1 MFSELVE
8 SVVRPRDKRRR
19 WALAISMGLQAVCL
33 LILIIVPL
41 IYTQAL
47 PKAILN
53 TTLVALPGASSKP
66 AVAAPDVRGGRRS
79 VRFLNHDVLFAVSR
93 FPAHA
98 RVFEEAPLPPEVPV
112 SEGPISGNSGLN
124 LLNDFL
130 NGAPNS
136 AQTVSRPAT
145 PNAPQRVPVMS
156 TIEAAKV
163 ISRIQPVYPA
173 LAIQARIQ
181 GNVVLHAIIAKE
193 GGVSELQVL
202 SGHPLLVNAALAA
215 VRQWRYSPT
224 LLNGQAVEV
233 ETTITVSFVLG
244 Q

>member
-8 SVVRPRDKRRR
+8 SVVRPRDKRKG
-19 WALAISMGLQAVCL
+19 WALAVSMALQGACL
-33 LILIIVPL
+33 LMLIVVPL

-53 TTLVALPGASSKP
+53 TALIALPGASSKP
-66 AVAAPDVRGGRRS
+66 AAQAPAVRGARRS
-79 VRFLNHDVLFAVSR
+79 VRFLNHDVLFAITR

-98 RVFEEAPLPPEVPV
+98 RIFEEAPLPPEVPV
-112 SEGPISGNSGLN
+112 SEGPISGNSELN
-124 LLNDFL
+124 LLN
-130 NGAPNS
+130 AVPNS
-136 AQTVSRPAT
+136 AQAVRRPPT
-145 PNAPQRVPVMS
+145 PPSASQRVPVMS
-156 TIEAAKV
+156 TIEAAKL
-163 ISRIQPVYPA
+163 ISRIQPAYPP

-181 GNVVLHAIIAKE
+181 GDVVLHAIIGKE

-202 SGHPLLVNAALAA
+202 SGHPLLVNAAVAA

-224 LLNGQAVEV
+224 LLNGTAVEV

>member
-8 SVVRPRDKRRR
+8 SIARPSDKRKR
-19 WALAISMGLQAVCL
+19 WALVASATSQIACL
-33 LILIIVPL
+33 LILVMIPL

-53 TTLVALPGASSKP
+53 TVLVALPGTSSQPAAQVPLPKP
-66 AVAAPDVRGGRRS
+66 GPRS
-79 VRFLNHDVLFAVSR
+79 VRLFAHGVLIA
-93 FPAHA
+93 PGHIPPH
-98 RVFEEAPLPPEVPV
+98 VNVTEEPPLPPEAPV
-112 SEGPISGNSGLN
+112 GQGPINGNSDFD
-124 LLNDFL
+124 LLKVV
-130 NGAPNS
+130 PNS
-136 AQTVSRPAT
+136 AETVRRPTA
-145 PNAPQRVPVMS
+145 PSSAPQRVPVTS
-156 TIEAAKV
+156 TIEAAKL
-163 ISRIQPVYPA
+163 ISRMQPVYPP

-181 GNVVLHAIIAKE
+181 GNVVLHAIISKE
-193 GGVSELQVL
+193 GAVNELQVL
-202 SGHPLLVNAALAA
+202 SGHPLLVNSALEA